1 MLVSIRAKFRTIRD
15 AELAFNEVKSKIKSE
30 KVDLLTNRNIEEHV
44 KEQREGK
51 LMWGTI
57 KSALMGAIVG
67 LIVGVGFTYLFS
79 VNGQE
84 ISTFLASSV
93 FIMVGAAAGVVFST
107 AIYYISREKNLSVS
121 ENDLKYNEAMI
132 IVTLKDKALSGLRR
146 VLTSHNVEK
155 IYRT

>member
-1 MLVSIRAKFRTIRD
+1 MLVSVRAKFRSIRD
-15 AELAFNEVKSKIKSE
+15 AEKAYKEVKSQVTST
-30 KVDLLTNRNIEEHV
+30 KVDLLTNRNIKEHV
-44 KEQREGK
+44 KKEREGK

-67 LIVGVGFTYLFS
+67 LIFGVGFVYLFS

-84 ISTFLASSV
+84 ISTVLASSV
-93 FIMVGAAAGVVFST
+93 FIAVGAAAGVVVST
-107 AIYYISREKNLSVS
+107 AVYYISREKNLSIS

-132 IVTLKDKALSGLRR
+132 IITLKDKALGRLRR
-146 VLTSHNVEK
+146 VLTSYNVEK